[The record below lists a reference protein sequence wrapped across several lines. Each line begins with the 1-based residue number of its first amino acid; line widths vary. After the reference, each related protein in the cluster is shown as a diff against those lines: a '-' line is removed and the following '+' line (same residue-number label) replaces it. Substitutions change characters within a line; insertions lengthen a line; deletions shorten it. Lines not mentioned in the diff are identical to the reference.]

1 MAAKENCQS
10 LNGILW
16 EPKTMDEM
24 EKVKNKAFEI
34 NEYGQWWWVGISD
47 ANVEGVWQYDSNGE
61 IFPFSAS
68 DPAPCCGAQCT
79 GGTDRNC
86 VVMGSFPQLTF
97 IDLTCDDPNRLS
109 ICQIQTDSQGT
120 STFFFVDIF
129 LKHIQS

>member
-1 MAAKENCQS
+1 
-10 LNGILW
+10 
-16 EPKTMDEM
+16 MDEM

-68 DPAPCCGAQCT
+68 DPAPWCGAQCT

-97 IDLTCDDPNRLS
+97 IDVTCDDPNRLS

-120 STFFFVDIF
+120 STLFFVDIF